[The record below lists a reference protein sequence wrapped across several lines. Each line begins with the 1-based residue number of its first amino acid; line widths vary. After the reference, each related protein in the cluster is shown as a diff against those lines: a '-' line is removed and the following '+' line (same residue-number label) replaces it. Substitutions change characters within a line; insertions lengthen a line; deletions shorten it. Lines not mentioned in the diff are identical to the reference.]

1 MGIKNLNRFLRVNCP
16 QNIRQISLWDLRGK
30 TIVVDASIYMYRFQT
45 DNSLIE
51 GIYQMVAL
59 LEHCDI
65 KPIFVFD
72 GPPPPEKAATL
83 KKRKLQKQ
91 AAEREYKRVND
102 ILYNCSPD
110 DDTSDLEAEIDNLR
124 KQFVRLTQDDI
135 NNVKQLLEYM
145 GVSYYESEGESDCVC
160 AKMVKKK
167 IAFACMSEDMDMFV
181 YGCTKVL
188 RYLSL
193 LKSTV
198 VIYDLKGILKTL
210 RLNLHNFKQI
220 CILSGTDYNN
230 SETSHYDLN
239 KVLKY
244 YSKYCKNKQV
254 NKGDFHEWVSQYAG
268 NINYNNL
275 KNIQH
280 MFDLTKYSISK
291 ENLTEKQKDINDM
304 KRFLYE
310 YGFVFV

>member
-91 AAEREYKRVND
+91 AAEREYKRVNN
-102 ILYNCSPD
+102 ILYNSSPD

-160 AKMVKKK
+160 AKM
-167 IAFACMSEDMDMFV
+167 
-181 YGCTKVL
+181 
-188 RYLSL
+188 
-193 LKSTV
+193 
-198 VIYDLKGILKTL
+198 
-210 RLNLHNFKQI
+210 
-220 CILSGTDYNN
+220 
-230 SETSHYDLN
+230 
-239 KVLKY
+239 
-244 YSKYCKNKQV
+244 
-254 NKGDFHEWVSQYAG
+254 
-268 NINYNNL
+268 
-275 KNIQH
+275 
-280 MFDLTKYSISK
+280 
-291 ENLTEKQKDINDM
+291 
-304 KRFLYE
+304 
-310 YGFVFV
+310 

>member
-30 TIVVDASIYMYRFQT
+30 TIVIDASIYMYRFQT

-59 LEHCDI
+59 LEHCKI

-72 GPPPPEKAATL
+72 GPPPPEKADTL
-83 KKRKLQKQ
+83 KKRKEEKM
-91 AAEREYKRVND
+91 AAEREYKRVSD
-102 ILYNCSPD
+102 VLRNCSPD

-124 KQFVRLTQDDI
+124 KQFVRLTQEDI
-135 NNVKQLLEYM
+135 DSVKHLLQLM
-145 GVSYYESEGESDCVC
+145 GVSYYESEGESDYVC

-181 YGCTKVL
+181 YGCPKVL

-210 RLNLHNFKQI
+210 KLSHNNFKQI
-220 CILSGTDYNN
+220 CVLSGTDYNN
-230 SETSHYDLN
+230 NETMTYDLN
-239 KVLKY
+239 RVLKY
-244 YSKYCKNKQV
+244 YSKYCKNSDGY
-254 NKGDFHEWVSQYAG
+254 NGDFHNWISEYAN
-268 NINYNNL
+268 NINYDNL
-275 KNIQH
+275 NYIYN
-280 MFDLTKYSISK
+280 MFDLTKYSITK
-291 ENLTEKQKDINDM
+291 ENLVETNKETDKMEQ
-304 KRFLYE
+304 FLYQ

>member
-30 TIVVDASIYMYRFQT
+30 TIVIDASIYMYRFQT

-59 LEHCDI
+59 LEHCKI

-72 GPPPPEKAATL
+72 GPPPPEKAETL
-83 KKRKLQKQ
+83 KKRKEEKQ
-91 AAEREYKRVND
+91 AAEREYKRVSD
-102 ILYNCSPD
+102 VLRNCGPD

-124 KQFVRLTQDDI
+124 KQFVRLTQEDI
-135 NNVKQLLEYM
+135 DSVKHLLQLM
-145 GVSYYESEGESDCVC
+145 GVSYYESEGESDYVC

-181 YGCTKVL
+181 YGCPKVL

-210 RLNLHNFKQI
+210 KLTHNNFKQI
-220 CILSGTDYNN
+220 CVLSGTDYNN
-230 SETSHYDLN
+230 NETITYDLN
-239 KVLKY
+239 RVLKY
-244 YSKYCKNKQV
+244 YSKYCKNSQEY
-254 NKGDFHEWVSQYAG
+254 KGDFHNWISEYTN
-268 NINYNNL
+268 NINYDNL
-275 KNIQH
+275 NYVYN

-291 ENLTEKQKDINDM
+291 ENLIETSKESAKMEQ
-304 KRFLYE
+304 FLYQ